1 MPGAIAWVIVGLV
14 VLAISA
20 KFSPGTGDLLTT
32 VCGFICLAQSWNVIA
47 GYGGQVS
54 LGTSAFAGVGAY
66 SAALVAIHLQL
77 PATFML
83 LFGLVAGT
91 LLALLLAVP
100 LLRLRGDYFS
110 IGTLVASLA
119 LQAWALNWS
128 FVGGSTGLSLPLE
141 SLPAPLQVLRLSIV
155 VATVSMLAAWTIA
168 HSRVGLRLR
177 AVRDDEGAAR
187 GVGVS
192 GFLSRALALCV
203 SGGLAG
209 LAGALIAIQQI
220 SFEPTGMLGLG
231 WTVSALL
238 MTVVGG
244 PGSVLGPV
252 FGVVIVY
259 WGLTKQLA
267 GRESASHRHRRCA
280 TALDRS
286 VRSRGRMALL
296 GEPRPRWCG
305 PVASPAVKPGRGLC
319 AACATDGSCNQR
331 QPPAKPRRG
340 LLDFGRIGVIWVQ
353 LGARVRHRVRD
364 ARQDIRVELGLASG
378 DALGSWERVCGSWV

>member
-1 MPGAIAWVIVGLV
+1 MNAGLDRLRSVSGGWRVLPGAIAWVIVGLV
-14 VLAISA
+14 MLAISA

-32 VCGFICLAQSWNVIA
+32 ICGFICLAQSWNVIA

-267 GRESASHRHRRCA
+267 GRESASIVIEG
-280 TALDRS
+280 ALLLLIVRFAPAGVWPS
-286 VRSRGRMALL
+286 LVSLVRGGVARSRHQPSNPDA
-296 GEPRPRWCG
+296 
-305 PVASPAVKPGRGLC
+305 ASAPHAPPT
-319 AACATDGSCNQR
+319 AAATNGSR
-331 QPPAKPRRG
+331 QQSQDEG
-340 LLDFGRIGVIWVQ
+340 SST
-353 LGARVRHRVRD
+353 LGA
-364 ARQDIRVELGLASG
+364 
-378 DALGSWERVCGSWV
+378 